1 MNVKF
6 IESGEVF
13 NLDINPHRD
22 GNHAC
27 PVCSKQ
33 RKKKGTKTLRWYK
46 LTPGEKEKG
55 GTGFCHHCRS
65 WCHIVL
71 SDKEKQEYARRH
83 NLNSDTTFV
92 QPPAGDRRATTTHT
106 EPLTPE
112 RCDRLLKEAF
122 PEATRY
128 LSDKA
133 ADWLAGRGIDRE
145 VAAQLGIFSTIRYNK
160 EVIAFVYR
168 YKGLDYNIKFR
179 ELDNKKYSFFL
190 TGAPTI
196 AYNAEALHEA
206 EVVIVTEGEMDALSY
221 AQAGIICNL
230 SVPTGGAGM
239 QLKWLEAHADDLAQI
254 KQFYLATDNDE
265 CGDKLRD
272 TLLNLWGYDRCR
284 VVSYNGYKDANELL
298 MAEGINAIYETLENS
313 ILIKPKNKNVIDM
326 ASRRKELIKF
336 FEGGGLKGEKLDFAP
351 LDAVAS
357 WRTGALALITGIP
370 GHGKSGFLDFLM
382 MRLNRQLGWKAMVY
396 SPENYPDVHHYSKLI
411 AMINNKQFD
420 PEAMSLEMC
429 LAAYDEL
436 SLEYS
441 FVNPELTKLQDVL
454 DAIEWQVKHYG
465 IKMASIDPFN
475 VLEIEQA
482 ANAANAPETEVINR
496 ALDKMHRLARRLNI
510 LLFLIAH
517 PRKMDHIKARTTR
530 TEPEVTVHNAPSLY
544 DVMGSAHFYNH
555 IDYGIIVYRDFSKQD
570 ASEQKTHVI
579 FEKIK
584 WGEMG
589 SPGKCTLDF
598 NVETNRY
605 EDPDGDKSV
614 EELEDTSW
622 LRLS

>member
-1 MNVKF
+1 MEIEF
-6 IESGEVF
+6 IDNGGVF

-22 GNHAC
+22 GNYAC
-27 PVCSKQ
+27 PICAKQ

-46 LTPGEKEKG
+46 LTPNEKARG

-65 WCHIVL
+65 WCHMVL
-71 SDKEKQEYARRH
+71 TDEEKQAYARKH

-92 QPPAGDRRATTTHT
+92 RPPVAAQQPRTAP
-106 EPLTPE
+106 EQLTPE
-112 RCDRLLKEAF
+112 KCDRLLKEAY

-133 ADWLAGRGIDRE
+133 AQWLAMRGIDRE
-145 VAAQLGIFSTIRYNK
+145 VAAQLGVFSTIRYNK

-190 TGAPTI
+190 SGAPTI

-206 EVVIVTEGEMDALSY
+206 EVVIVTEGEMDTLSY

-230 SVPTGGAGM
+230 SVPTGGAGT
-239 QLKWLEAHADDLAQI
+239 QTKWLEAHADDLAQV

-265 CGDKLRD
+265 CGEKLRD

-284 VVSYNGYKDANELL
+284 VVSYNGHKDANELL
-298 MAEGINAIYETLENS
+298 MAEGINAIYATLEES
-313 ILIKPKNKNVIDM
+313 VVVKPIHPNITDM

-411 AMINNKQFD
+411 SMINNRLFD
-420 PEAMSLEMC
+420 PKAMSHEMC
-429 LAAYDEL
+429 NAAYDEL
-436 SLEYS
+436 CLDYS
-441 FVNPELTKLQDVL
+441 FVKPELTKLQDVL
-454 DAIEWQVKHYG
+454 DTIEWQVKHYG

-482 ANAANAPETEVINR
+482 IGASETEVINR

-517 PRKMDHIKARTTR
+517 PRKMDKAKERSTKN
-530 TEPEVTVHNAPSLY
+530 EAQVTVNNVPSLY

-555 IDYGIIVYRDFSKQD
+555 VDYGIIVYRDFGTKD
-570 ASEQKTHVI
+570 AGGQKTQVI

-589 SPGKCTLDF
+589 SPGFCTLDF

-605 EDPDGDKSV
+605 EDPNGDNSV
-614 EELEDTSW
+614 ADQEDSSW